1 MDNDAIVVS
10 PETSEAG
17 RMYGES
23 IRLSLAG
30 ERSVFPIQPGGPRLY
45 ETPPRPTL

>member
-30 ERSVFPIQPGGPRLY
+30 EAERIPHPAWWAKVV
-45 ETPPRPTL
+45 